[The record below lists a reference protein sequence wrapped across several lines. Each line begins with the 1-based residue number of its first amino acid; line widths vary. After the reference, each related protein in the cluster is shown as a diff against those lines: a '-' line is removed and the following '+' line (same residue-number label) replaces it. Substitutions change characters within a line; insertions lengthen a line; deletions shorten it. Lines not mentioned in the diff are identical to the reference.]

1 MGQKCACFS
10 EHPSDSSA
18 GGVDLP
24 GDPLCSM
31 DMAVPPAHGAGAT
44 GSGGVCMEKKD
55 TQSSSFLSIR

>member
-1 MGQKCACFS
+1 MGQKRACFS

-18 GGVDLP
+18 GGVDPL

-31 DMAVPPAHGAGAT
+31 DLAVPLAHGAGAA
-44 GSGGVCMEKKD
+44 GSGGVRMENKG